1 MGQIQTDGHIVL
13 RFIGGIA
20 EHHALVASAL
30 FVFIAVVY
38 TAVYIGALLMNGA
51 QNTARIAV
59 ELILGLG
66 IADALDGVAGNGL
79 EVDVY
84 FAAHLT
90 HDDNLS
96 GCHKRF
102 DGATGFVV
110 VSQKLV

>member
-1 MGQIQTDGHIVL
+1 
-13 RFIGGIA
+13 
-20 EHHALVASAL
+20 
-30 FVFIAVVY
+30 
-38 TAVYIGALLMNGA
+38 MNGA

-102 DGATGFVV
+102 DGATGFVTVV
-110 VSQKLV
+110 VSQELVENGVTNLVGHFVGMAF